1 MLFATMNNMEIKQD
15 RKAALKKIKT
25 LSYSQKVDTES
36 FRKKIEETFS
46 TDYIPGKV
54 EITEKEF
61 GGVSCSIICPELFSA
76 NRAMIYIHGGNF
88 IAGSRQ
94 SWTSFC
100 STFATATSTK
110 IILPEFRL
118 APEHPFP
125 AQAEDIENV
134 FKSVLLSEKINLKM
148 NSTDDIDIKEAV
160 VESLKKSYL
169 ETGMIKEDKEK
180 PEIIIA
186 ADSSGASIALSFLLG
201 LDKKYLSE
209 ISKIILL
216 SPILEYSFD
225 DATVALKK
233 LKDEVTNAE
242 SIRQCACMYTYE
254 SNISSYS
261 VSPIK
266 AEDSLYEGFPEFYIQ
281 CGAKELMLPY
291 NKQFELKLA
300 RSGVKCTL
308 DIVEDMMFL
317 FQLADE
323 SLMEAYESITR
334 IGDWINFRGGE
345 TKEEIEERKRLI
357 KENNITVE

>member
-148 NSTDDIDIKEAV
+148 NSTDDIDIKE
-160 VESLKKSYL
+160 
-169 ETGMIKEDKEK
+169 DKEK

-186 ADSSGASIALSFLLG
+186 ADSTGASIALSFLLG

-266 AEDSLYEGFPEFYIQ
+266 AEDSLYEGFPKFYIQ

>member
-148 NSTDDIDIKEAV
+148 NSTDDIDIKE
-160 VESLKKSYL
+160 
-169 ETGMIKEDKEK
+169 DKEK

-186 ADSSGASIALSFLLG
+186 ADSTGASIALSFLLG

-242 SIRQCACMYTYE
+242 NIRQCACMYTYE

>member
-1 MLFATMNNMEIKQD
+1 MNNMEIKQD

-148 NSTDDIDIKEAV
+148 NSTDDIN
-160 VESLKKSYL
+160 
-169 ETGMIKEDKEK
+169 IKEDKEK

-186 ADSSGASIALSFLLG
+186 ADSTGASIALSFLLG

>member
-148 NSTDDIDIKEAV
+148 NSTDDIDIKE
-160 VESLKKSYL
+160 
-169 ETGMIKEDKEK
+169 DKEK

-186 ADSSGASIALSFLLG
+186 ADSTGASIALSFLLG

-291 NKQFELKLA
+291 NNQFELKLA

>member
-148 NSTDDIDIKEAV
+148 NSTDEID
-160 VESLKKSYL
+160 
-169 ETGMIKEDKEK
+169 IKEDKEK

-186 ADSSGASIALSFLLG
+186 ADSTGASIALSFLLG

-334 IGDWINFRGGE
+334 IGDWMNFRGGE

>member
-148 NSTDDIDIKEAV
+148 NSTDDIDIKE
-160 VESLKKSYL
+160 
-169 ETGMIKEDKEK
+169 DKEK

-186 ADSSGASIALSFLLG
+186 ADSTGASIALSFLLG

-266 AEDSLYEGFPEFYIQ
+266 AEDSLFEGFPEFYIQ

>member
-148 NSTDDIDIKEAV
+148 NSTDDIDIKE
-160 VESLKKSYL
+160 
-169 ETGMIKEDKEK
+169 DKEK

-186 ADSSGASIALSFLLG
+186 ADSTGASIALSFLLG

-242 SIRQCACMYTYE
+242 SIRQYACMYTYE

>member
-1 MLFATMNNMEIKQD
+1 MEIKQD

-148 NSTDDIDIKEAV
+148 NSTDDIDIKE
-160 VESLKKSYL
+160 
-169 ETGMIKEDKEK
+169 DKEK

-225 DATVALKK
+225 DSTVALKK

-334 IGDWINFRGGE
+334 IGDWMNFRGGE

>member
-148 NSTDDIDIKEAV
+148 NSTDDI
-160 VESLKKSYL
+160 
-169 ETGMIKEDKEK
+169 KEDKEK

-186 ADSSGASIALSFLLG
+186 ADSTGASIALSFLLG

-345 TKEEIEERKRLI
+345 TKEEIEERNRLI

>member
-148 NSTDDIDIKEAV
+148 NSTDDIDIKE
-160 VESLKKSYL
+160 
-169 ETGMIKEDKEK
+169 DKGK

-186 ADSSGASIALSFLLG
+186 ADSTGASIALSFLLG

-300 RSGVKCTL
+300 RSDVKCTL

>member
-1 MLFATMNNMEIKQD
+1 MEIKQD

-46 TDYIPGKV
+46 IDYIPGKV

-134 FKSVLLSEKINLKM
+134 FKSVLLSEKTNLKM
-148 NSTDDIDIKEAV
+148 NSTDDID
-160 VESLKKSYL
+160 
-169 ETGMIKEDKEK
+169 IKEDKEK

-186 ADSSGASIALSFLLG
+186 ADSTGASIALSFLLG

-323 SLMEAYESITR
+323 RGCTGALSER
-334 IGDWINFRGGE
+334 IPHCGV
-345 TKEEIEERKRLI
+345 RLG
-357 KENNITVE
+357 

>member
-15 RKAALKKIKT
+15 KKAALKKIKT

-148 NSTDDIDIKEAV
+148 NSTDDID
-160 VESLKKSYL
+160 
-169 ETGMIKEDKEK
+169 IKEDKEK

>member
-36 FRKKIEETFS
+36 FRKKIEEIFS

-148 NSTDDIDIKEAV
+148 NSTDDIDIKE
-160 VESLKKSYL
+160 
-169 ETGMIKEDKEK
+169 DKEK

-186 ADSSGASIALSFLLG
+186 ADSTGASIALSFLLG

-334 IGDWINFRGGE
+334 IGDWMNFRGGE

>member
-1 MLFATMNNMEIKQD
+1 MLFATMDNMEIKQD

-54 EITEKEF
+54 EIKEKEF
-61 GGVSCSIICPELFSA
+61 GGISCSIICPELFSA

-125 AQAEDIENV
+125 APAEDIENV

-148 NSTDDIDIKEAV
+148 NSTDDSKEG
-160 VESLKKSYL
+160 
-169 ETGMIKEDKEK
+169 TEK

-186 ADSSGASIALSFLLG
+186 ADSTGASIALSFLLG

-225 DATVALKK
+225 DAAVALKK
-233 LKDEVTNAE
+233 LKDEVTTAE

-254 SNISSYS
+254 SNISSHS

-281 CGAKELMLPY
+281 CGEKELMLAY

-300 RSGVKCTL
+300 RAGVECTL

-317 FQLADE
+317 FQMADE

-334 IGDWINFRGGE
+334 IGSWINFRGGE

>member
-1 MLFATMNNMEIKQD
+1 MEIKQD

-61 GGVSCSIICPELFSA
+61 GGVSCSIICPEVFSA

-148 NSTDDIDIKEAV
+148 NSTDDIDIKE
-160 VESLKKSYL
+160 
-169 ETGMIKEDKEK
+169 DKEK

-186 ADSSGASIALSFLLG
+186 ADSTGASIALSFLLG

>member
-148 NSTDDIDIKEAV
+148 NSTDDIN
-160 VESLKKSYL
+160 
-169 ETGMIKEDKEK
+169 IKEDKEK

-186 ADSSGASIALSFLLG
+186 ADSTGASIALSFLLG

-225 DATVALKK
+225 DATIALKK

>member
-1 MLFATMNNMEIKQD
+1 MEIKQD

-148 NSTDDIDIKEAV
+148 NSTDDIN
-160 VESLKKSYL
+160 
-169 ETGMIKEDKEK
+169 IKEDKEK

-186 ADSSGASIALSFLLG
+186 ADSTGASIALSFLLG

>member
-94 SWTSFC
+94 SWTSLC

-148 NSTDDIDIKEAV
+148 NSTDDIDIKE
-160 VESLKKSYL
+160 
-169 ETGMIKEDKEK
+169 DKEK

-186 ADSSGASIALSFLLG
+186 ADSTGASIALSFLLG

>member
-134 FKSVLLSEKINLKM
+134 FKSVLLSEKTNLKM
-148 NSTDDIDIKEAV
+148 NSTDDID
-160 VESLKKSYL
+160 
-169 ETGMIKEDKEK
+169 IKEDKEK

-186 ADSSGASIALSFLLG
+186 ADSTGASIALSFLLG

>member
-76 NRAMIYIHGGNF
+76 NRALIYIHCGNF

-148 NSTDDIDIKEAV
+148 NSTDDIDIKE
-160 VESLKKSYL
+160 
-169 ETGMIKEDKEK
+169 DKEK

-186 ADSSGASIALSFLLG
+186 ADSTGASIALSFLLG

>member
-15 RKAALKKIKT
+15 KKAALKKIKT

-148 NSTDDIDIKEAV
+148 NSTDDIDIKE
-160 VESLKKSYL
+160 
-169 ETGMIKEDKEK
+169 DKEK

-186 ADSSGASIALSFLLG
+186 ADSTGASIALSFLLG

-242 SIRQCACMYTYE
+242 IIRQCACMYTYE

>member
-134 FKSVLLSEKINLKM
+134 FKSVLLSEKINLKI
-148 NSTDDIDIKEAV
+148 NSTDDID
-160 VESLKKSYL
+160 
-169 ETGMIKEDKEK
+169 IKEDKEK

-186 ADSSGASIALSFLLG
+186 ADSTGASIALSFLLG

>member
-134 FKSVLLSEKINLKM
+134 FKSVLLSKKINLKM
-148 NSTDDIDIKEAV
+148 NSTDDIDIKE
-160 VESLKKSYL
+160 
-169 ETGMIKEDKEK
+169 DKEK

-186 ADSSGASIALSFLLG
+186 ADSTGASIALSFLLG

>member
-76 NRAMIYIHGGNF
+76 NSAMIYIHGGNF

-148 NSTDDIDIKEAV
+148 NSTDDIDIKE
-160 VESLKKSYL
+160 
-169 ETGMIKEDKEK
+169 DKEK

-186 ADSSGASIALSFLLG
+186 ADSTGASIALSFLLG

-334 IGDWINFRGGE
+334 IGDWMNFRGGE

>member
-148 NSTDDIDIKEAV
+148 NSTDDIDIKE
-160 VESLKKSYL
+160 
-169 ETGMIKEDKEK
+169 DKEK

-186 ADSSGASIALSFLLG
+186 ADSTGASIALSFLLG

-242 SIRQCACMYTYE
+242 NIRQCACMYTYE

-261 VSPIK
+261 ISPIK

>member
-46 TDYIPGKV
+46 IDYIPGKV

-148 NSTDDIDIKEAV
+148 NSTDDIDIKE
-160 VESLKKSYL
+160 
-169 ETGMIKEDKEK
+169 DKEK

-186 ADSSGASIALSFLLG
+186 ADSTGASIALSFLLG

>member
-1 MLFATMNNMEIKQD
+1 MNNMEIKQD

-148 NSTDDIDIKEAV
+148 NSTDDID
-160 VESLKKSYL
+160 
-169 ETGMIKEDKEK
+169 IKEDKEK

>member
-1 MLFATMNNMEIKQD
+1 MLFATMNNMEIKQN

-148 NSTDDIDIKEAV
+148 NSTDDIDIKE
-160 VESLKKSYL
+160 
-169 ETGMIKEDKEK
+169 DKEK

-186 ADSSGASIALSFLLG
+186 ADSTGASIALSFLLG

>member
-148 NSTDDIDIKEAV
+148 NSTDDID
-160 VESLKKSYL
+160 
-169 ETGMIKEDKEK
+169 IKEDKEK

-334 IGDWINFRGGE
+334 IGDWMNFRGGE

>member
-148 NSTDDIDIKEAV
+148 NSTDDIDIKE
-160 VESLKKSYL
+160 
-169 ETGMIKEDKEK
+169 DKEK

-186 ADSSGASIALSFLLG
+186 ADSTGASIALSFLLG

-334 IGDWINFRGGE
+334 IGDWMNFRGGE

>member
-1 MLFATMNNMEIKQD
+1 MLFATMINMEIKQG

-148 NSTDDIDIKEAV
+148 NSTDDIDIKE
-160 VESLKKSYL
+160 
-169 ETGMIKEDKEK
+169 DKEK

-186 ADSSGASIALSFLLG
+186 ADSTGASIALSFLLG

>member
-148 NSTDDIDIKEAV
+148 NSTDDIDIKE
-160 VESLKKSYL
+160 
-169 ETGMIKEDKEK
+169 DKEK

-186 ADSSGASIALSFLLG
+186 ADSTGASIALSFLLG

-261 VSPIK
+261 VSPLK

>member
-148 NSTDDIDIKEAV
+148 NSTDDID
-160 VESLKKSYL
+160 L
-169 ETGMIKEDKEK
+169 KEDKEK

>member
-148 NSTDDIDIKEAV
+148 NSTDDID
-160 VESLKKSYL
+160 
-169 ETGMIKEDKEK
+169 IKEDKEK

>member
-1 MLFATMNNMEIKQD
+1 MLFATMINMEIKQG

-148 NSTDDIDIKEAV
+148 NSTDDID
-160 VESLKKSYL
+160 
-169 ETGMIKEDKEK
+169 IKEDKEK

>member
-148 NSTDDIDIKEAV
+148 NSTDDIDIKED
-160 VESLKKSYL
+160 KK
-169 ETGMIKEDKEK
+169 K

-186 ADSSGASIALSFLLG
+186 ADSTGASIALSFLLG

-334 IGDWINFRGGE
+334 IGDWMNFRGGE

>member
-1 MLFATMNNMEIKQD
+1 MEIKQD

-148 NSTDDIDIKEAV
+148 NSTDDID
-160 VESLKKSYL
+160 L
-169 ETGMIKEDKEK
+169 KEDKEK

>member
-46 TDYIPGKV
+46 IDYIPGKV

-148 NSTDDIDIKEAV
+148 NSTNDID
-160 VESLKKSYL
+160 
-169 ETGMIKEDKEK
+169 IKEDKEK

-186 ADSSGASIALSFLLG
+186 ADSTGASIALSFLLG

>member
-125 AQAEDIENV
+125 AQAEDIKNV

-148 NSTDDIDIKEAV
+148 NSTDDIDIKE
-160 VESLKKSYL
+160 
-169 ETGMIKEDKEK
+169 DKEK

-186 ADSSGASIALSFLLG
+186 ADSTGASIALSFLLG

-233 LKDEVTNAE
+233 IKDEVTNAE